1 MRLQGLLVR
10 LNSGRRMAGV
20 LLASLTAAACC
31 LGVSSADAAGVIRTI
46 PVGSLP
52 EGVSSDGTHVWVTNE
67 EEETVREIEASS
79 GNVIR
84 TIPLG
89 IYPVGSYPVGVSSDG
104 THVWVTN
111 PGDDTVSEILASSGT
126 VIGTIP
132 VGANPVGVSSDG
144 THVWVAT
151 DDSVT
156 EILASSGTV
165 IRTIPVG
172 GVGIP
177 PGISSDGTHVW
188 VAIDSDEDLVG
199 EIEASSGNLIRTIR
213 LGSEPRRVSSDGT
226 HVWVTTFSEPENT
239 VSEIEASS
247 GNLIRTIPVGRTPDG
262 VSSDGTRVWVTNS
275 DEDTVSE
282 ILASSGNV
290 IRTIPVGVDPV
301 GVSSDG
307 THVWVT
313 NEDEFHSEGTVSEIL
328 AIGPECTSNTG
339 TVTLSPGLTDTA
351 AVQTMK
357 IEGALTGCVNEPFT
371 EAGYTATLKMDAVS
385 CSVLRETGAPAT
397 GTAKY
402 KWTPKAKAS
411 AGTLRMPLTQTA
423 GVSFSGGGTAGSY
436 SPFTLSGVAT
446 ESFTGG
452 AECGEKVGTKAA
464 KAVKK
469 GAFVGS
475 AVNFE

>member
-1 MRLQGLLVR
+1 MRLQSLLVR
-10 LNSGRRMAGV
+10 LNRGRMAGV
-20 LLASLTAAACC
+20 LVASLTVAACC
-31 LGVSSADAAGVIRTI
+31 LGVSSAAAAGVIRTI
-46 PVGSLP
+46 PVGSFS
-52 EGVSSDGTHVWVTNE
+52 EGVSSDGTHVWVTNT
-67 EEETVREIEASS
+67 EEETVSEIEASS

-89 IYPVGSYPVGVSSDG
+89 VHPVGVSSDG

-111 PGDDTVSEILASSGT
+111 TDEDTVSEIEAASGT
-126 VIGTIP
+126 VIRTIP
-132 VGANPVGVSSDG
+132 VGGNPVGVSSDG
-144 THVWVAT
+144 THVWVT
-151 DDSVT
+151 TGDSVS
-156 EILASSGTV
+156 EIEASSGNV
-165 IRTIPVG
+165 IRTISVG

-177 PGISSDGTHVW
+177 PGVSSDGTHVW
-188 VAIDSDEDLVG
+188 VTIDSDEDLVG

-226 HVWVTTFSEPENT
+226 HVWVTNFSEPENT

-247 GNLIRTIPVGRTPDG
+247 GNVIRTIPVGRAPDG

-275 DEDTVSE
+275 ADDTVSE
-282 ILASSGNV
+282 ILASSGTV
-290 IRTIPVGVDPV
+290 IRTIPVGVNPV

-313 NEDEFHSEGTVSEIL
+313 NAAENRSEDTVSEIL
-328 AIGPECTSNTG
+328 ATGPECTSNTG

-357 IEGALTGCVNEPFT
+357 IKGTLTGCVNEPFT
-371 EAGYTATLKMDAVS
+371 EAGYTATLKTDAVS
-385 CSVLRETGAPAT
+385 CSVLTGTGAPAT

-411 AGTLRMPLTQTA
+411 KGTLSMPLTQTA
-423 GVSFSGGGTAGSY
+423 GVSFSSEGTAGSY

-452 AECGEKVGTKAA
+452 AACGEKVGTKAA